1 MASQTERSLKFRHK
15 DRVAFTWPFALLL
28 SLLFLTLFEPLLY
41 LKQQNLRKDE
51 ALEALSFGNDL
62 IARFDR
68 ELNTLINL
76 SSGLEAYIKVH
87 GGNLDSAEFQQYL
100 KEICGNSTLIRN
112 IGVAQGTLL
121 KYVEPLAGNEKAI
134 GVDYKTVANQW
145 PVIEYAIKMRKGTLA
160 GPVDLIQGGRALI
173 YRLPVY
179 VDDQYWGL
187 LSTVINI
194 DQLFGAAF
202 KELTNQRYEFAIR
215 LDDTYKPDEK
225 RVLFGNAGL
234 FNIKNSVLST
244 AGIPNGTWEYVIV
257 PQKTSAASF
266 TIRLIEYAGIFFAI
280 MLFFL
285 FNHVFKLRKQN
296 REAFRKLKRS
306 EALLQTIMDTALS
319 GITILDKNGYQIFA
333 NKTIE
338 QIHGYTLEEIMG
350 KHFSMFTHPDD
361 VERGSQKLMEIFE
374 GKIDSYDGE
383 FRLFHKKTNEIVWI
397 HVVASRFPGKFTND
411 EDSALLFYQNVT
423 KQKENESKL
432 QELNATKD
440 KFFSIIAHDLRNP
453 FVALMGLSE
462 YLLAKYNKLDHEDH
476 RKKLELMHES
486 AQQTY
491 QLLENLLTWALSQS
505 GGIKFNLKKV
515 LLPNV
520 VNNSIKVLSALAFN
534 KSIEIINKVEK
545 DQYLF
550 ADAYMLETILRS
562 LISNAIKFTPREGRI
577 TVGMAGNPG
586 DKFSEIYVED
596 TGVGIAE
603 ETLNDLFRIDKSTT
617 TCGTEKEKGS
627 GLGLILCKEF
637 VEKHGGRI
645 RAESSVGKGS
655 RFSFTI
661 PATKHSKN

>member
-1 MASQTERSLKFRHK
+1 MASQKERFLKFRYK
-15 DRVAFTWPFALLL
+15 NREAPTWPYALLL

-41 LKQQNLRKDE
+41 LKQQNIHKDE
-51 ALEALSFGNDL
+51 ALETLSFGNDL

-100 KEICGNSTLIRN
+100 KEICGNTSLIRN
-112 IGVAQGTLL
+112 IGVARGTILR
-121 KYVEPLAGNEKAI
+121 YMEPLTGNEKAI
-134 GVDYKTVANQW
+134 GVDYRNVVNQW
-145 PVIEYAIKMRKGTLA
+145 PVIEYAIKRRKGTLA
-160 GPVDLIQGGRALI
+160 GPVELIQGGQALI
-173 YRLPVY
+173 YRLPVF
-179 VDDQYWGL
+179 VDNQYWGL

-202 KELTNQRYEFAIR
+202 KELANRGYDFAIR

-225 RVLFGNAGL
+225 RVLFGNADL
-234 FNIKNSVLST
+234 FNLKNSVLST

-257 PQKTSAASF
+257 PHKTSAESL
-266 TIRLIEYAGIFFAI
+266 TIRLIGYAGIFFAL

-285 FNHVFKLRKQN
+285 FNHVFKLRRQN
-296 REAFRKLKRS
+296 REAFRNLERS
-306 EALLQTIMDTALS
+306 ESLLQTIMDTTLS

-350 KHFSMFTHPDD
+350 RHFDMFMHPDD
-361 VERGSQKLMEIFE
+361 VVRGSQKLLELFE
-374 GKIDSYDGE
+374 GIIHSYDGE
-383 FRLFHKKTNEIVWI
+383 FRLFHKITNEIVWI

-411 EDSALLFYQNVT
+411 EDSALLFYQNIT
-423 KQKENESKL
+423 KQKENETKL

-486 AQQTY
+486 AQQAY
-491 QLLENLLTWALSQS
+491 HLLENLLTWALSQS
-505 GGIKFNLKKV
+505 GGIKFNLEKI
-515 LLPNV
+515 LLPSV

-534 KSIEIINKVEK
+534 KSIEIFNKIEK
-545 DQYLF
+545 DQYLL

-562 LISNAIKFTPREGRI
+562 LISNAIKFTPRNGKI
-577 TVGMAGNPG
+577 TIGMDSNPG
-586 DKFSEIYVED
+586 DKFTEIYVED
-596 TGVGIAE
+596 TGVGIPDD
-603 ETLNDLFRIDKSTT
+603 TLNDLFRIDKSTT

-645 RAESSVGKGS
+645 RAESTVGKGS

-661 PATKHSKN
+661 PAMKLSGN